1 MEKVNF
7 SNADTNYRVRDKKKI
22 THLIKEL
29 FNIESQGLQS
39 INYIICTD
47 KYLLDINKK
56 FLHHDFYT
64 DIITF
69 DLSDIPDQTISEIYI
84 SIDRVKE
91 NATTINVNEQ
101 IELLRVIIHGALHLC
116 GYNDKR
122 KSEITIMREKED
134 YYLRLFGKHFDSYDQ
149 I

>member
-1 MEKVNF
+1 MGKVNF

-29 FNIESQGLQS
+29 FNIESQGLKS

-47 KYLLDINKK
+47 EYLLDINKQ

-69 DLSDIPDQTISEIYI
+69 DLSDILDQTMGEIYI
-84 SIDRVKE
+84 SIDRVKD
-91 NATTINVNEQ
+91 NATTLNVEEQ

-116 GYNDKR
+116 GYRDKR

-134 YYLRLFGKHFDSYDQ
+134 YYLSLFGKHFDSHDQ